1 MSDTPIFLSLEEVV
15 VLHDMQ
21 LEHFGGLAGMRDLGL
36 LESALAM
43 PQAGFGEHYV
53 HTDLFEMAAA
63 YLFHLVKN
71 HPFIDG
77 NKRVG
82 FHAAFVF
89 LRLNDIELLLT
100 QEEAYDLVIA
110 TAEGRATKADI
121 AEAFRTHAR
130 GRRLRG

>member
-1 MSDTPIFLSLEEVV
+1 MEPNFLSLEQVLI
-15 VLHDMQ
+15 LHDLQ
-21 LEHFGGLAGMRDLGL
+21 LDRFGGLQGLRDTGL

-53 HTDLFEMAAA
+53 HEDVFAMAAA

-89 LRLNDIELLLT
+89 LSMNGYDLVMD
-100 QEEAYDLVIA
+100 QDAAYDLVIA
-110 TAEGRATKADI
+110 TAESRATKADI
-121 AEAFRTHAR
+121 AEAFRAAAIP
-130 GRRLRG
+130 LDV

>member
-1 MSDTPIFLSLEEVV
+1 MPNFLTIDEVLD
-15 VLHDMQ
+15 LHALQ
-21 LEHFGGLAGMRDLGL
+21 LDHFGGLDGIRDTGL

-53 HTDLFEMAAA
+53 HADIYEMAAA

-89 LRLNDIELLLT
+89 LALNGIELDIP
-100 QEEAYDLVIA
+100 QDQAYDLVIA
-110 TAEGRATKADI
+110 VAEGRAEKPQVAAAVRAHAQPI
-121 AEAFRTHAR
+121 AQP
-130 GRRLRG
+130 

>member
-1 MSDTPIFLSLEEVV
+1 MDEPVFLGLDEVIH
-15 VLHDMQ
+15 LHDLQ
-21 LEHFGGLAGMRDLGL
+21 LEHFGGLEGIRDLGL

-43 PQAGFGEHYV
+43 PQAGFGGHFV
-53 HTDLFEMAAA
+53 HIDLAEMAAA

-89 LRLNDIELLLT
+89 LQLNGVALTLT
-100 QEEAYDLVIA
+100 QDETYDLVIA
-110 TAEGRATKADI
+110 TAEGRADKTAI
-121 AEAFRTHAR
+121 AEAFRAHSR
-130 GRRLRG
+130 SL